1 MTECISNSYSSFPYK
16 PNRHFRRP
24 SITKG
29 TISSIAKDVR
39 SNDTVASLI
48 RKRNNMPPSSVQHQR
63 RLSARPSSIDLRSSR
78 VATDGKQQSVSN
90 FNPTLSSVK
99 LRLDEKNNNN
109 KHSATAVI
117 KQREEDLC
125 LMRRCE
131 ACNRRNDSQC
141 NHNNMMTERQE
152 NKGMGGLVSGYAS
165 SSSLSSI
172 SSSSSSSSS
181 STSSSC
187 KTRRRRY
194 SETNTSP
201 LWPFAQPPPPSSKVP
216 IHQLRET
223 IIEDLTSSIVSYS
236 NQIQDLSNAISIS
249 FSSTSFETL
258 AFKRV
263 YYREQ
268 QSGATYR
275 SQIKECKA
283 LIVQQKELLD
293 RLEELVFE
301 EENHHEQQVMLKQ
314 PTTSIDQSSRLLRK
328 FKDSL
333 VKPTGLTQLVI
344 RQNKLKKKDTIIS
357 IQGICE
363 TKESSLIPNK
373 VKRECNMY
381 RETFSPF
388 FFLLKFSY

>member
-1 MTECISNSYSSFPYK
+1 
-16 PNRHFRRP
+16 
-24 SITKG
+24 
-29 TISSIAKDVR
+29 
-39 SNDTVASLI
+39 
-48 RKRNNMPPSSVQHQR
+48 MPPSSVQHQR

-165 SSSLSSI
+165 SI
-172 SSSSSSSSS
+172 
-181 STSSSC
+181 
-187 KTRRRRY
+187 
-194 SETNTSP
+194 
-201 LWPFAQPPPPSSKVP
+201 P

-373 VKRECNMY
+373 LLSEKKSVYYFQYALDIHHHDRLTKFTLLPSSQWKKDEQVHQCQFKPCSTQFGLFERRHHCRRCGDIYCSSHSQNRLPLFTPKDPYNPTFY
-381 RETFSPF
+381 RVCDCCFFELTSQNLSP
-388 FFLLKFSY
+388 Y

>member
-1 MTECISNSYSSFPYK
+1 
-16 PNRHFRRP
+16 
-24 SITKG
+24 
-29 TISSIAKDVR
+29 
-39 SNDTVASLI
+39 
-48 RKRNNMPPSSVQHQR
+48 MPPSSVQHQR

-141 NHNNMMTERQE
+141 NHSNMMTERQE

-187 KTRRRRY
+187 KTRRRKY

-293 RLEELVFE
+293 KLEELVFE